1 MYEGFMKEK
10 LIKMLTLQ
18 NEMNTKVH
26 PHWRAQGFRWDR
38 AIWTECAELLDHHG
52 WKWWKHQEPDW
63 PQIILEIVD
72 IWHFG
77 LSDVMSRADSVDNIA
92 KQIEHAVLSAK
103 KPDNFLTAVEKLA
116 GYVLEHQTFSVGI
129 FAEMMLVA
137 NLSMD
142 ELYRKYVGKNVLNFF
157 RQDHGYKD
165 GTYIK
170 KWDGREDNEHLVEI
184 VEQLDCDSASF
195 SEDVYSALKVRYATQ
210 KTN

>member
-1 MYEGFMKEK
+1 MKEK
-10 LIKMLTLQ
+10 LIQMLVLQ

-26 PHWRAQGFRWDR
+26 PQWRTQGFRWDR

-77 LSDVMSRADSVDNIA
+77 LSDLMSRGDSVENIA
-92 KQIEHAVLSAK
+92 KQIEHGVLSAK

-116 GYVLEHQTFSVGI
+116 GYVLTNQMFSVVI

-142 ELYRKYVGKNVLNFF
+142 ELYKKYVGKNVLNFF
-157 RQDHGYKD
+157 RQDHGYKE
-165 GTYIK
+165 GSYIK
-170 KWDGREDNEHLVEI
+170 QWDGREDNEHLVEV
-184 VEQLDCDSASF
+184 VEQLDCDSLSF
-195 SEDVYSALKVRYATQ
+195 REDVYSALKKRYSPQ
-210 KTN
+210 KAS